1 MNHDDMQEKLSA
13 YMDDAVSTQE
23 RSAMEDHLAG
33 CAECRKALEELRKT
47 VAQLKN
53 LEQVEPPTWLT
64 QKIMAQ
70 VRSKAES
77 RKSIWQKLF
86 FPLHVKLPLEAVTA
100 LFCVV
105 IGYYVYQSVEPTMKL
120 AEAPVQNQRSMVV
133 RQESAP
139 AAPPPAQ
146 PASLP
151 AKEQQSL
158 TAEVREDVKDEMKV
172 KAPAAKAE
180 GKQRARGPA
189 VGYREKEPVPAPP
202 AHTAETTA
210 PRKAMGL
217 AEGERDVKARS
228 RPGTKAA
235 AGLADTL
242 AMTDAVVSRVT
253 VVVTNI
259 EKASAEIRDKIGHSG
274 GTVLKTDRVTNGF
287 AIEATIPQAR
297 MEAFIDYLNKLGTIR
312 DKNLPRVRADT
323 PVSVRI
329 TITFEP

>member
-1 MNHDDMQEKLSA
+1 MKHDDMQEKLSA

-23 RSAMEDHLAG
+23 RSAIEDHLAG
-33 CAECRKALEELRKT
+33 CAECRKALEELRMT
-47 VAQLKN
+47 VAHLKN
-53 LEQVEPPTWLT
+53 LEQVEPPAWMT

-133 RQESAP
+133 RQESTP
-139 AAPPPAQ
+139 AAPPSAQ

-158 TAEVREDVKDEMKV
+158 TAEVRNDVKDEMKV

-180 GKQRARGPA
+180 GKQRASRPA
-189 VGYREKEPVPAPP
+189 VGYREKEPVPASP
-202 AHTAETTA
+202 AHPTETTA
-210 PRKAMGL
+210 PRKAMGP
-217 AEGERDVKARS
+217 ADSQRNVKARS

-235 AGLADTL
+235 AGQADTL
-242 AMTDAVVSRVT
+242 AMTDAMVSRVT
-253 VVVTNI
+253 LVVSNI
-259 EKASAEIRDKIGHSG
+259 EKTSAEIRDKIDHSG
-274 GTVLKTDRVTNGF
+274 GTVLKTDNVTNGF
-287 AIEATIPQAR
+287 VIEATIPPAR
-297 MEAFIDYLNKLGTIR
+297 MEEFIDDLNKLATIR
-312 DKNLPRVRADT
+312 DKNLPPVRPDT

-329 TITFEP
+329 TITLEP